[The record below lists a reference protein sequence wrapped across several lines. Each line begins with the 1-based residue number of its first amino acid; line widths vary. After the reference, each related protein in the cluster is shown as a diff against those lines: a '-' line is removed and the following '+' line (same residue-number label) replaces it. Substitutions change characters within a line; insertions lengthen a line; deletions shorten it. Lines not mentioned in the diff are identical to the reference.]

1 MSVPKIT
8 NRDKKMIFVNFMEEL
23 CKKYQNAIK
32 TGLSTNFHFDDFY
45 NTDIFEKYLPEVGIR
60 KPDADNLIFETLR
73 GYEARDY
80 YRIAGYNIKLT
91 EKGTYECRKL
101 KHNWE

>member
-23 CKKYQNAIK
+23 CKKYQNATK
-32 TGLSTNFHFDDFY
+32 SGLSTQFHLDDFY

-73 GYEARDY
+73 GYETRNY
-80 YRIAGYNIKLT
+80 YIIEGDNIKLT
-91 EKGTYECRKL
+91 EKGTHECRKL

>member
-1 MSVPKIT
+1 MSLPKIT

-32 TGLSTNFHFDDFY
+32 IGLPTMFHLDDFC

-60 KPDADNLIFETLR
+60 RPEADNLIFETLR
-73 GYEARDY
+73 RYEERGYY
-80 YRIAGYNIKLT
+80 KM
-91 EKGTYECRKL
+91 
-101 KHNWE
+101 